1 MGLTGLD
8 ILVLLAVGIA
18 GVRGVM
24 RGFIVEATSLA
35 AWLVAIFAVK
45 FLHTPVSAMLV
56 APVGTHTGAA
66 VLALVLIFA
75 VVFFG
80 VKFAGRAMSQAT
92 RNSVLGPFDRVLGLG
107 FGALKGL
114 IAATVGFLFVSLL
127 LNMTS
132 ASDAPRPE
140 WMTKAKTYP
149 LLRASSE
156 ALVNFVGQRQAP
168 KP

>member
-8 ILVLLAVGIA
+8 IVVLLVVGAA
-18 GVRGVM
+18 GVFGFM
-24 RGFIVEATSLA
+24 RGFVVEVTALA
-35 AWLVAIFAVK
+35 AWMIAIFAVK
-45 FLHTPVSAMLV
+45 FLHAPVAAILV
-56 APVGTHTGAA
+56 KPVGTETGAA

-80 VKFAGRAMSQAT
+80 VKLAGRAMGRAT
-92 RNSVLGPFDRVLGLG
+92 RNSLLGPFDRLLGLG

-114 IAATVGFLFVSLL
+114 VAATVGFLFVSLM

-140 WMTKAKTYP
+140 WMTKARTYP
-149 LLRASSE
+149 LMRASSE
-156 ALVNFVGQRQAP
+156 ALVNFVGKRRTP
-168 KP
+168 

>member
-8 ILVLLAVGIA
+8 IIVLLAVGIA
-18 GVRGVM
+18 GALGLM

-35 AWLVAIFAVK
+35 AWLIAIFAVK
-45 FLHTPVSAMLV
+45 FLHTPVAALLV
-56 APVGTHTGAA
+56 APVGTQTGAA

-75 VVFFG
+75 IVFLG
-80 VKFAGRAMSQAT
+80 VKFAGRAMGQAT
-92 RNSVLGPFDRVLGLG
+92 RNSILGPFDRVLGLG

-114 IAATVGFLFVSLL
+114 IAATVGFLFISLM

-132 ASDAPRPE
+132 RADAPRPE
-140 WMTKAKTYP
+140 WMTKARTYP

-156 ALVNFVGQRQAP
+156 ALVNFVGQRRQAP
-168 KP
+168 

>member
-8 ILVLLAVGIA
+8 IVVLLVMALA
-18 GVRGVM
+18 GGLGLM
-24 RGFIVEATSLA
+24 RGFIVEATALA

-45 FLHTPVSAMLV
+45 FLHTPVSAMLLT
-56 APVGTHTGAA
+56 PVGTPTGAA
-66 VLALVLIFA
+66 VLALVL
-75 VVFFG
+75 VFGGAFLG
-80 VKFAGRAMSQAT
+80 VKLVGREMGRAAHS
-92 RNSVLGPFDRVLGLG
+92 SFLGPFDRILGLG

-114 IAATVGFLFVSLL
+114 VAATVGFLFVSLL

-132 ASDAPRPE
+132 RADSPRPD
-140 WMTKAKTYP
+140 WMIKARTYP

-156 ALVNFVGQRQAP
+156 ALVNFVGERQA